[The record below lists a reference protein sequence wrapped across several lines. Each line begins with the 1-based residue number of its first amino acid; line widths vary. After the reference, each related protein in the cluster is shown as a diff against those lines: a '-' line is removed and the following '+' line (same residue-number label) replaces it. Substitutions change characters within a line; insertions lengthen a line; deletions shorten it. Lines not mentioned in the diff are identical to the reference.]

1 MFPRDTQRHGETLAR
16 PLLSIIALATSE
28 RLLTSES
35 FKEPAGKIKKC
46 GNGDMAFSTDCV
58 STLYT

>member
-1 MFPRDTQRHGETLAR
+1 MFPRESLAR

-28 RLLTSES
+28 GLLSSES

-46 GNGDMAFSTDCV
+46 GNGNLAFSADCV
-58 STLYT
+58 YFIV

>member
-1 MFPRDTQRHGETLAR
+1 MFPWESLAR

-28 RLLTSES
+28 GLLSSES

-46 GNGDMAFSTDCV
+46 GNGNLAFSADCV
-58 STLYT
+58 YFIV

>member
-1 MFPRDTQRHGETLAR
+1 MFPRDPWDRLAR

-46 GNGDMAFSTDCV
+46 GNGNVAFSTDCV
-58 STLYT
+58 SVNFILD